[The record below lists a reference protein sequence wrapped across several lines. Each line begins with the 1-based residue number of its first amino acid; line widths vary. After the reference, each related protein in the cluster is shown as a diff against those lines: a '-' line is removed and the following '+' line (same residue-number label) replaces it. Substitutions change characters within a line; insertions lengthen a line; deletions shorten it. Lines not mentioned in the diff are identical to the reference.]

1 MIRLALGASAVAVFM
16 GWLAWTQFNR
26 ANAASEA
33 LRASQ
38 NALRVTAE
46 TLVREAEAAHQWRG
60 LFEELADAP
69 QTNTCGPVF
78 DRGGDVLR
86 QRRANTP

>member
-1 MIRLALGASAVAVFM
+1 VAALM

-26 ANAASEA
+26 AQAASEA

-46 TLVREAEAAHQWRG
+46 TLVREAEAAQTWRG
-60 LFEELADAP
+60 LFEELSNEP
-69 QTNTCGPVF
+69 QTNTCGASVSRAL
-78 DRGGDVLR
+78 DLVR
-86 QRRANTP
+86 QRRANTR